1 MNLYI
6 LQLQFINCRIDA
18 THRKGRI
25 GKWQPRKQPRNQ
37 RRRRPRRPQ
46 KRPRRKSSGS
56 NNPKGNTHRG
66 TLKSVPLGVF
76 AEKKSRTPNDN
87 AARHD
92 QLAETRAGRGDP
104 PFSMNSAT
112 PLRSPEHRT
121 LQYEDIAIEKTMTRR
136 RWIAERWDEAT
147 ATIAGA
153 QAEHLAR
160 VLRAQPGM
168 EADVVA
174 GGRVF
179 HATGRRR
186 HPGRRK
192 ERSPLQPRRGAPRRP
207 RAARYFGDGRLQV
220 RSHGVGASKKP
231 PSSAL
236 PRSRR

>member
-56 NNPKGNTHRG
+56 NNPKGNTQGGR
-66 TLKSVPLGVF
+66 LKAFPLVF
-76 AEKKSRTPNDN
+76 LRENSQP
-87 AARHD
+87 
-92 QLAETRAGRGDP
+92 LAEIAHCGANPLKPAQQAAIRDIPQIRGMANAVNSKEVDCLPTKGRDDSP
-104 PFSMNSAT
+104 P
-112 PLRSPEHRT
+112 LDCRT
-121 LQYEDIAIEKTMTRR
+121 LGQK
-136 RWIAERWDEAT
+136 T

-179 HATGRRR
+179 HAEVVRG
-186 HPGRRK
+186 HPDRRK
-192 ERSPLQPRRGAPRRP
+192 ERSSL
-207 RAARYFGDGRLQV
+207 
-220 RSHGVGASKKP
+220 
-231 PSSAL
+231 
-236 PRSRR
+236 